1 MTWYTEYLNDTVEQ
15 IEGHAS
21 AELAIEAACQLIES
35 GSDVHRIGNG
45 QPEDSLGRAQIART
59 MPSGPRRRNRSGRTL
74 PFVQRTDSRHY
85 TLPSSSLHR

>member
-1 MTWYTEYLNDTVEQ
+1 
-15 IEGHAS
+15 
-21 AELAIEAACQLIES
+21 
-35 GSDVHRIGNG
+35 VHRIGNG